1 MKLLHILHTEAAA
14 GWGGQEI
21 RVLQETRLLL
31 ERGHRVSLVCQVD
44 SPLEERARSISN
56 SRFHLIPISMKSAL
70 SLWVFLTLYRYV
82 SKNNLDVIHT
92 HSSVDSWL
100 GGVVGKL
107 SGVPVIRTRHVSL
120 PVNDFFP
127 NHLLY
132 SYIPQR
138 ILTSGNMISDI
149 VKQVRC
155 VDSNKVVSIPA
166 GVDLRKFDSEISGE
180 KIREELKVDSNQI
193 LIGKIGVVRGWK
205 GHNYFLEAIP
215 LILKKIPY
223 AKFVIVG
230 DGPGFKEI
238 KSKVKLAG
246 IENKVDLLG
255 HREDVPEIMAALDV
269 QVLASFAGEGTPQI
283 IPQAFVMKTPVVA
296 TKIASIPDLLG
307 QGERG
312 ILIEPENALSL
323 AEGVLKLIRN
333 PDIAKRLVENAYS
346 FCLKELTVD
355 KMMDSTIAIYE
366 EVASSPPKSLAIL
379 LFF

>member
-1 MKLLHILHTEAAA
+1 MKSLHILHTEAAA

-31 ERGHRVSLVCQVD
+31 ERGHRVSLVCQAD
-44 SPLEERARSISN
+44 SPLEERARSISS

-70 SLWVFLTLYRYV
+70 SPWVFLTLYRYV

-138 ILTSGNMISDI
+138 ILTSGNMISGI

-246 IENKVDLLG
+246 IDHKVDLLG

-269 QVLASFAGEGTPQI
+269 QVLASFAGEGTPQV
-283 IPQAFVMKTPVVA
+283 IPQAFAMKTPVVA

-312 ILIEPENALSL
+312 ILIEPKNALSL
-323 AEGVLKLIRN
+323 AEGVLKIIRN
-333 PDIAKRLVENAYS
+333 SEVASHLVENASS

-355 KMMDSTIAIYE
+355 KMMDSTISIYE
-366 EVASSPPKSLAIL
+366 EVASYPQNN
-379 LFF
+379 

>member
-1 MKLLHILHTEAAA
+1 LKLLHILHTEAAA

-31 ERGHRVSLVCQVD
+31 ERGHRVSLICQAG
-44 SPLEERARSISN
+44 SPLEERAKSISN
-56 SRFHLIPISMKSAL
+56 ALFHLIPISMKSAL
-70 SLWVFLTLYRYV
+70 SLGVFRVLYRYV

-92 HSSVDSWL
+92 HSSIDSWL

-107 SGVPVIRTRHVSL
+107 SGVPVVRTRHVSL

-132 SYIPQR
+132 SYIPQK

-155 VDSNKVVSIPA
+155 VDSNKVVSVPA
-166 GVDLRKFDSEISGE
+166 GVDIRKFDSEISGE
-180 KIREELKVDSNQI
+180 KIREELKVNSNQI
-193 LIGKIGVVRGWK
+193 LIGKIGVIRGWK

-215 LILKKIPY
+215 LILKKIPN
-223 AKFVIVG
+223 ARFVIVG

-238 KSKVKLAG
+238 KSKVNLAG
-246 IENKVDLLG
+246 IDNKVDLLG
-255 HREDVPEIMAALDV
+255 HREDIPEIMAALDV
-269 QVLASFAGEGTPQI
+269 QVLASFAGEGTPQV
-283 IPQAFVMKTPVVA
+283 IPQAFAMKTPVVA

-312 ILIEPENALSL
+312 VLIEPKNALSL
-323 AEGVLKLIRN
+323 AEGVLKIMRN
-333 PDIAKRLVENAYS
+333 SEIANHLVENARS

-366 EVASSPPKSLAIL
+366 EVASSPQNN
-379 LFF
+379 

>member
-1 MKLLHILHTEAAA
+1 
-14 GWGGQEI
+14 
-21 RVLQETRLLL
+21 
-31 ERGHRVSLVCQVD
+31 
-44 SPLEERARSISN
+44 
-56 SRFHLIPISMKSAL
+56 MKSAF
-70 SLWVFLTLYRYV
+70 SLWVFLTLYLYV
-82 SKNNLDVIHT
+82 LKNNLDVIHT

-138 ILTSGNMISDI
+138 ILTSGNMIADI

-155 VDSNKVVSIPA
+155 VGSNKVVSISA
-166 GVDLRKFDSEISGE
+166 GVDLRKFDSGISGE
-180 KIREELKVDSNQI
+180 KIRKELKVDSNQI

-215 LILKKIPY
+215 LILKNIPY
-223 AKFVIVG
+223 AKFVIAG
-230 DGPGFKEI
+230 NGPGFKEI

-269 QVLASFAGEGTPQI
+269 QVLASFAGEGTPQV
-283 IPQAFVMKTPVVA
+283 IPQAFAMKTPVVA

-307 QGERG
+307 QGKRG

-323 AEGVLKLIRN
+323 AEGVLKTIRN
-333 PDIAKRLVENAYS
+333 PEIAKRLVENAYS

-366 EVASSPPKSLAIL
+366 EVTSSTQK
-379 LFF
+379 

>member
-31 ERGHRVSLVCQVD
+31 ERGHRVSLICQAG
-44 SPLEERARSISN
+44 SPLEERAKSISN
-56 SRFHLIPISMKSAL
+56 ALFHLIPISMKSAL
-70 SLWVFLTLYRYV
+70 SLGVFRVLYRYV

-92 HSSVDSWL
+92 HSSIDSWL

-107 SGVPVIRTRHVSL
+107 SGVPVVRTRHVSL

-132 SYIPQR
+132 SYIPQK

-155 VDSNKVVSIPA
+155 VDSNKVVSVPA
-166 GVDLRKFDSEISGE
+166 GVDIRKFDSEISGE
-180 KIREELKVDSNQI
+180 KIREELKVNSNQI
-193 LIGKIGVVRGWK
+193 LIGKIGVIRGWK

-215 LILKKIPY
+215 LILKKIPN
-223 AKFVIVG
+223 ARFVIVG

-238 KSKVKLAG
+238 KSKVNLAG
-246 IENKVDLLG
+246 IDNKVDLLG
-255 HREDVPEIMAALDV
+255 HREDIPEIMAALDV
-269 QVLASFAGEGTPQI
+269 QVLASFAGEGTPQV
-283 IPQAFVMKTPVVA
+283 IPQAFAMRTPVVA

-312 ILIEPENALSL
+312 VLIEPKNALSL
-323 AEGVLKLIRN
+323 AEGVLKIMRN
-333 PDIAKRLVENAYS
+333 SEIANHLVENARS

-366 EVASSPPKSLAIL
+366 EVASSPKNS
-379 LFF
+379 

>member
-1 MKLLHILHTEAAA
+1 LKLLHILHTEAAA

-31 ERGHRVSLVCQVD
+31 ERGHRVSLACQAD

-70 SLWVFLTLYRYV
+70 SLWVLLTLYRYV

-127 NHLLY
+127 NYLLY

-149 VKQVRC
+149 IKQVRC
-155 VDSNKVVSIPA
+155 VDSNKVVSISA
-166 GVDLRKFDSEISGE
+166 GVDIRKFDSEISGE
-180 KIREELKVDSNQI
+180 KIREELKVDLNQI

-269 QVLASFAGEGTPQI
+269 QVLASFAGEGTPQV
-283 IPQAFVMKTPVVA
+283 IPQAFAMKTPVVA

-312 ILIEPENALSL
+312 ILIEPKNALSL
-323 AEGVLKLIRN
+323 AEGVLKIIRN
-333 PDIAKRLVENAYS
+333 SEVASHLVKNANS
-346 FCLKELTVD
+346 FCLNELTAN
-355 KMMDSTIAIYE
+355 KMMDTTIAIYE
-366 EVASSPPKSLAIL
+366 EVASSPPK
-379 LFF
+379 

>member
-31 ERGHRVSLVCQVD
+31 ERGHRVSLVCQAD
-44 SPLEERARSISN
+44 SPLEERARSISS

-149 VKQVRC
+149 IKQVRC
-155 VDSNKVVSIPA
+155 VDSNKVVSISA
-166 GVDLRKFDSEISGE
+166 GVDIRKFDSGISGE

-215 LILKKIPY
+215 WILKKIPN
-223 AKFVIVG
+223 ARFVIVG

-246 IENKVDLLG
+246 IDNKVDLLG

-269 QVLASFAGEGTPQI
+269 QVLASFAGEGTPQV
-283 IPQAFVMKTPVVA
+283 IPQAFAMKTPVVA

-366 EVASSPPKSLAIL
+366 EVASSPQNN
-379 LFF
+379 

>member
-31 ERGHRVSLVCQVD
+31 ERGHRVSLVCQAH

-56 SRFHLIPISMKSAL
+56 SRFHLIPISMKSAF
-70 SLWVFLTLYRYV
+70 SLWVFLTLYLYV
-82 SKNNLDVIHT
+82 LKNNLDVIHT

-138 ILTSGNMISDI
+138 ILTSGNMISGI

-269 QVLASFAGEGTPQI
+269 QVLASFAGEGTPQV
-283 IPQAFVMKTPVVA
+283 IPQAFAMKTPVVA

-307 QGERG
+307 QGKRG

-323 AEGVLKLIRN
+323 AEGVLKTIRN
-333 PDIAKRLVENAYS
+333 PEIAKRLVENAYS

-366 EVASSPPKSLAIL
+366 EVASSPQNN
-379 LFF
+379 

>member
-31 ERGHRVSLVCQVD
+31 ERGHRVSLVCQAD
-44 SPLEERARSISN
+44 SPLEERARPISN
-56 SRFHLIPISMKSAL
+56 SRFQLIPISMKSAL
-70 SLWVFLTLYRYV
+70 SLWVFLALYRYV

-92 HSSVDSWL
+92 HSSIDSWL
-100 GGVVGKL
+100 GGLVGKL
-107 SGVPVIRTRHVSL
+107 SGIPVIRTRHVSL

-149 VKQVRC
+149 VKQIRC

-166 GVDLRKFDSEISGE
+166 GVDLRKFDSRISGE
-180 KIREELKVDSNQI
+180 KIREELKVDLNQI
-193 LIGKIGVVRGWK
+193 LIGKIGVIRGWK

-246 IENKVDLLG
+246 IDNKVDLLG

-269 QVLASFAGEGTPQI
+269 QVLASFAGEGTPQV
-283 IPQAFVMKTPVVA
+283 IPQAFAMKTPVVA

-312 ILIEPENALSL
+312 VLIEPENALSL
-323 AEGVLKLIRN
+323 AEGVLKVIRN
-333 PDIAKRLVENAYS
+333 SEIASHLVENARS

-366 EVASSPPKSLAIL
+366 EVASSPKNS
-379 LFF
+379 

>member
-31 ERGHRVSLVCQVD
+31 ERGHRVSLVCQAD

-82 SKNNLDVIHT
+82 SKNNNLDVIHT

-138 ILTSGNMISDI
+138 ILTSGNMIADI
-149 VKQVRC
+149 LKQVRC

-166 GVDLRKFDSEISGE
+166 GVDLRKFDSGISGE

-215 LILKKIPY
+215 LILKKIPR
-223 AKFVIVG
+223 ARFVIVG

-238 KSKVKLAG
+238 KSKVKIAG
-246 IENKVDLLG
+246 IDNKVNLLG

-269 QVLASFAGEGTPQI
+269 QVLASFAGEGTPQV
-283 IPQAFVMKTPVVA
+283 IPQAFAMKTPVVA

-323 AEGVLKLIRN
+323 AEGVLKIIRN
-333 PDIAKRLVENAYS
+333 PEIAKRLVENAYS

-366 EVASSPPKSLAIL
+366 EVASSPPR
-379 LFF
+379 

>member
-1 MKLLHILHTEAAA
+1 LKLLHILHTEAAA

-21 RVLQETRLLL
+21 RVLQEARLLL
-31 ERGHRVSLVCQVD
+31 ERGHRVSLVCQAD
-44 SPLEERARSISN
+44 SPLEERARSISS

-166 GVDLRKFDSEISGE
+166 GVDLRKFDSGISGE
-180 KIREELKVDSNQI
+180 KIRKELKVDSNQI

-215 LILKKIPY
+215 LILKKIPS
-223 AKFVIVG
+223 ARFVIAG

-246 IENKVDLLG
+246 IDNKVDLLG

-269 QVLASFAGEGTPQI
+269 QVLASFAGEGTPQV
-283 IPQAFVMKTPVVA
+283 IPQAFAMKTPVVA

-366 EVASSPPKSLAIL
+366 EVASSPQNN
-379 LFF
+379 

>member
-31 ERGHRVSLVCQVD
+31 ERGHRVSLVCQAD
-44 SPLEERARSISN
+44 SPLEERARSISS

-132 SYIPQR
+132 SYIPQK

-155 VDSNKVVSIPA
+155 VDSNKVVSVPA

-180 KIREELKVDSNQI
+180 KIREELKVNSNQI
-193 LIGKIGVVRGWK
+193 LIGKIGVIRGWK

-215 LILKKIPY
+215 LILKKIPN
-223 AKFVIVG
+223 ARFVIVG

-238 KSKVKLAG
+238 KSKVNLAG
-246 IENKVDLLG
+246 IDNKVDLLG
-255 HREDVPEIMAALDV
+255 HREDIPEIMAALDV
-269 QVLASFAGEGTPQI
+269 QVLASFAGEGTPQV
-283 IPQAFVMKTPVVA
+283 IPQAFAMKTPVVA

-312 ILIEPENALSL
+312 VLIEPKNALSL
-323 AEGVLKLIRN
+323 AEGVLKIMRSSE
-333 PDIAKRLVENAYS
+333 IANHLVENARS

-366 EVASSPPKSLAIL
+366 EVASSPKNS
-379 LFF
+379 

>member
-31 ERGHRVSLVCQVD
+31 ERGHKVSLICQAG
-44 SPLEERARSISN
+44 SPLEERARSISS

-155 VDSNKVVSIPA
+155 VDSNKVVSVPA

-180 KIREELKVDSNQI
+180 KIREELKVNSNQI
-193 LIGKIGVVRGWK
+193 LIGKIGVIRGWK

-215 LILKKIPY
+215 LILKKIPN
-223 AKFVIVG
+223 ARFVIVG

-238 KSKVKLAG
+238 KSKVNLAG
-246 IENKVDLLG
+246 IDNKVDLLG
-255 HREDVPEIMAALDV
+255 HREDIPEIMAALDV
-269 QVLASFAGEGTPQI
+269 QVLASFAGEGTPQV
-283 IPQAFVMKTPVVA
+283 IPQAFAMKTPVVA

-312 ILIEPENALSL
+312 VLIEPKNALSL
-323 AEGVLKLIRN
+323 AEGVLKIMRSSE
-333 PDIAKRLVENAYS
+333 IANHLVENARS
-346 FCLKELTVD
+346 FCLKELTED

-366 EVASSPPKSLAIL
+366 EVASSPQNS
-379 LFF
+379 

>member
-31 ERGHRVSLVCQVD
+31 ERGHRVSLVCQAD

-269 QVLASFAGEGTPQI
+269 QVLASFAGEGTPQV
-283 IPQAFVMKTPVVA
+283 IPQAFAMKTPVVA

-312 ILIEPENALSL
+312 VLIEPENALSL
-323 AEGVLKLIRN
+323 AEGVLKIIRN
-333 PDIAKRLVENAYS
+333 SEVASHLVENANS

-366 EVASSPPKSLAIL
+366 EVASSPQR
-379 LFF
+379 

>member
-31 ERGHRVSLVCQVD
+31 ERGHRVSLICQAG
-44 SPLEERARSISN
+44 SPLEERAKSISN
-56 SRFHLIPISMKSAL
+56 ALFHLIPISMKSAL
-70 SLWVFLTLYRYV
+70 SLGVFRVLYRYV

-92 HSSVDSWL
+92 HSSIDSWL

-107 SGVPVIRTRHVSL
+107 SGVPVVRTRHVSL

-132 SYIPQR
+132 SYIPQK

-155 VDSNKVVSIPA
+155 VDSNKVVSVPA
-166 GVDLRKFDSEISGE
+166 GVDIRKFDSEISGE
-180 KIREELKVDSNQI
+180 KIREELKVNSNQI
-193 LIGKIGVVRGWK
+193 LIGKIGVIRGWK

-215 LILKKIPY
+215 LILKKIPN
-223 AKFVIVG
+223 ARFVIVG

-238 KSKVKLAG
+238 KSKVNLAR
-246 IENKVDLLG
+246 IDNKVDLLG
-255 HREDVPEIMAALDV
+255 HREDIPEIMAALDV
-269 QVLASFAGEGTPQI
+269 QVLASFAGEGTPQV
-283 IPQAFVMKTPVVA
+283 IPQAFAMKTPVVA

-312 ILIEPENALSL
+312 VLIEPKNALSL
-323 AEGVLKLIRN
+323 AEGVLKIMRN
-333 PDIAKRLVENAYS
+333 SEIANHLVENARS

-366 EVASSPPKSLAIL
+366 EVASSPKNS
-379 LFF
+379 

>member
-1 MKLLHILHTEAAA
+1 MKLLHILHTEAAV

-31 ERGHRVSLVCQVD
+31 ERGHRVSLVCQAD

-138 ILTSGNMISDI
+138 ILTSGNMISGI

-246 IENKVDLLG
+246 IDNKVDLLG

-366 EVASSPPKSLAIL
+366 EVASSPQNN
-379 LFF
+379 

>member
-1 MKLLHILHTEAAA
+1 LKLLHILHTEAAA

-31 ERGHRVSLVCQVD
+31 ERGHRVSLVCQAD
-44 SPLEERARSISN
+44 SPLEERARSISS

-70 SLWVFLTLYRYV
+70 SLWVFLSLYRYV

-215 LILKKIPY
+215 LILKKIPS
-223 AKFVIVG
+223 ARFVIAG

-246 IENKVDLLG
+246 IDNKVDLLG

-269 QVLASFAGEGTPQI
+269 QVLASFAGEGTPQV
-283 IPQAFVMKTPVVA
+283 IPQAFAMKTPVVA
-296 TKIASIPDLLG
+296 TKIASIPELLG

-312 ILIEPENALSL
+312 VLIEPENALSL
-323 AEGVLKLIRN
+323 AEGVLKIIRN
-333 PDIAKRLVENAYS
+333 PDIAKHLVENAYS

-366 EVASSPPKSLAIL
+366 EVASSPQNN
-379 LFF
+379 

>member
-31 ERGHRVSLVCQVD
+31 ERGHRVSLICQAG
-44 SPLEERARSISN
+44 SPLEERAKSISN
-56 SRFHLIPISMKSAL
+56 ALFHLIPISMKSAL
-70 SLWVFLTLYRYV
+70 SLGVFRVLYRYV

-92 HSSVDSWL
+92 HSSIDSWL

-107 SGVPVIRTRHVSL
+107 SGVPVVRTRHVSL

-132 SYIPQR
+132 SYIPQK

-155 VDSNKVVSIPA
+155 VDSNKVVSVPA
-166 GVDLRKFDSEISGE
+166 GVDIRKFDSEISGE
-180 KIREELKVDSNQI
+180 KIREELKVNSNQI
-193 LIGKIGVVRGWK
+193 LIGKIGVIRGWK

-215 LILKKIPY
+215 LILKKIPN
-223 AKFVIVG
+223 ARFVIVG

-238 KSKVKLAG
+238 KSKVNLAG
-246 IENKVDLLG
+246 IDNKVDLLG
-255 HREDVPEIMAALDV
+255 HREDIPEIMAALDV
-269 QVLASFAGEGTPQI
+269 QVLASFAGEGTPQV
-283 IPQAFVMKTPVVA
+283 IPQAFAMKTPVVA

-312 ILIEPENALSL
+312 VLIEPKNALSL
-323 AEGVLKLIRN
+323 AEGVLKIMRSSE
-333 PDIAKRLVENAYS
+333 IANHLVENARS

-366 EVASSPPKSLAIL
+366 EVASSPQNN
-379 LFF
+379 

>member
-31 ERGHRVSLVCQVD
+31 ERGHRVSLICQAG
-44 SPLEERARSISN
+44 SPLEERAKSISN
-56 SRFHLIPISMKSAL
+56 ALFHLIPISMKSAL
-70 SLWVFLTLYRYV
+70 SLGVFRVLYRYV

-92 HSSVDSWL
+92 HSSIDSWL
-100 GGVVGKL
+100 GGLVGKL
-107 SGVPVIRTRHVSL
+107 SGIPVIRTRHVSL

-155 VDSNKVVSIPA
+155 VDSNKVVSVPA
-166 GVDLRKFDSEISGE
+166 GVDIRKFDSEISGE
-180 KIREELKVDSNQI
+180 KIREELKVNSNQI
-193 LIGKIGVVRGWK
+193 LIGKIGVIRGWK

-215 LILKKIPY
+215 LILKKIPN
-223 AKFVIVG
+223 ARFVIVG

-238 KSKVKLAG
+238 KSKVNLAG
-246 IENKVDLLG
+246 IDNKVDLLG
-255 HREDVPEIMAALDV
+255 HREDIPEIMAALDV
-269 QVLASFAGEGTPQI
+269 QVLASFAGEGTPQV
-283 IPQAFVMKTPVVA
+283 IPQAFAMKTPVVA

-312 ILIEPENALSL
+312 VLIEPKNALSL
-323 AEGVLKLIRN
+323 AEGVLKIMRSSE
-333 PDIAKRLVENAYS
+333 IASHLVENARS

-366 EVASSPPKSLAIL
+366 EVVSSSKKN
-379 LFF
+379 

>member
-31 ERGHRVSLVCQVD
+31 ERGHRVSLVCQTD

-56 SRFHLIPISMKSAL
+56 SRFYLIPISMKSAL
-70 SLWVFLTLYRYV
+70 SLWVFLSLYRYV

-138 ILTSGNMISDI
+138 ILTSGNMISGI

-215 LILKKIPY
+215 LILKKIPS
-223 AKFVIVG
+223 ARFVIVG

-246 IENKVDLLG
+246 IDNKVDLLG

-269 QVLASFAGEGTPQI
+269 QVLASFAGEGTPQV
-283 IPQAFVMKTPVVA
+283 IPQAFSMKTPVVA

-307 QGERG
+307 QGKRG

-323 AEGVLKLIRN
+323 AEGVLKTIRN
-333 PDIAKRLVENAYS
+333 PEIAKRLVENAYS

-366 EVASSPPKSLAIL
+366 EVTSSPQK
-379 LFF
+379 

>member
-31 ERGHRVSLVCQVD
+31 ERGHRVSLVCQAD

-269 QVLASFAGEGTPQI
+269 QVLASFAGEGTPQV
-283 IPQAFVMKTPVVA
+283 IPQAFAMKTPVVA

-366 EVASSPPKSLAIL
+366 EVTSSPQNN
-379 LFF
+379 

>member
-31 ERGHRVSLVCQVD
+31 ERGHRVSLICQAG
-44 SPLEERARSISN
+44 SPLEERAKSISN
-56 SRFHLIPISMKSAL
+56 ALFHLIPISMKSAL
-70 SLWVFLTLYRYV
+70 SLGIFLTLYRYV

-92 HSSVDSWL
+92 HSSIDSWL
-100 GGVVGKL
+100 GGLVGKL
-107 SGVPVIRTRHVSL
+107 SGIPVIRTRHVSL

-155 VDSNKVVSIPA
+155 VDSNKVVSVPA

-180 KIREELKVDSNQI
+180 KIREELKVNSNQI
-193 LIGKIGVVRGWK
+193 LIGKIGVIRGWK

-215 LILKKIPY
+215 LILKKIPN
-223 AKFVIVG
+223 ARFVIVG

-238 KSKVKLAG
+238 KSKVNLAG
-246 IENKVDLLG
+246 IDNKVDLLG
-255 HREDVPEIMAALDV
+255 HREDIPEIMAALDV
-269 QVLASFAGEGTPQI
+269 QVLASFAGEGTPQV
-283 IPQAFVMKTPVVA
+283 IPQAFAMKTPVVA

-312 ILIEPENALSL
+312 VLIEPKNALSL
-323 AEGVLKLIRN
+323 AEGVLKIMRSSE
-333 PDIAKRLVENAYS
+333 IANHLVENARS

-366 EVASSPPKSLAIL
+366 EVASSPQNN
-379 LFF
+379 

>member
-31 ERGHRVSLVCQVD
+31 ERGHRVSLICQAG
-44 SPLEERARSISN
+44 SPLEERAKSISN
-56 SRFHLIPISMKSAL
+56 ALFHLIPISMKSAL
-70 SLWVFLTLYRYV
+70 SLGIFRVLYRYV

-92 HSSVDSWL
+92 HSSIDSWL
-100 GGVVGKL
+100 GGLVGKL
-107 SGVPVIRTRHVSL
+107 SGIPVIRTRHVSL

-149 VKQVRC
+149 VKQIRC

-166 GVDLRKFDSEISGE
+166 GVDPRKFDSRISGE
-180 KIREELKVDSNQI
+180 KIREELKIDLNQI

-246 IENKVDLLG
+246 IDNKVDLLG

-269 QVLASFAGEGTPQI
+269 QVLASFAGEGTPQV
-283 IPQAFVMKTPVVA
+283 IPQAFAMKTPVVA

-323 AEGVLKLIRN
+323 AEGVVKVIRN
-333 PDIAKRLVENAYS
+333 SEAASHLVENASS

-366 EVASSPPKSLAIL
+366 EVASSPQNN
-379 LFF
+379 

>member
-70 SLWVFLTLYRYV
+70 SLWAFLSLYRYV
-82 SKNNLDVIHT
+82 SKNNLDIIHT

-100 GGVVGKL
+100 GGVIGKL
-107 SGVPVIRTRHVSL
+107 SRVPVVRTRHVSL

-138 ILTSGNMISDI
+138 ILTSGNMISEI
-149 VKQVRC
+149 VKRVRC
-155 VDSNKVVSIPA
+155 VDSNKVVSVPA

-180 KIREELKVDSNQI
+180 KIRKELKVDSNQI
-193 LIGKIGVVRGWK
+193 LIGKIGVIRGWK

-215 LILKKIPY
+215 LILKKIPN
-223 AKFVIVG
+223 ARFVIVG

-238 KSKVKLAG
+238 KSKVNLAG
-246 IENKVDLLG
+246 IDNKVDLLG
-255 HREDVPEIMAALDV
+255 HREDIPEIMAALDV
-269 QVLASFAGEGTPQI
+269 QVLASFAGEGTPQV
-283 IPQAFVMKTPVVA
+283 IPQAFAMKTPVVA

-312 ILIEPENALSL
+312 VLIEPKNALSL
-323 AEGVLKLIRN
+323 AEGVMKIIRN
-333 PDIAKRLVENAYS
+333 SEIASHLVENARS

-366 EVASSPPKSLAIL
+366 EVASSPQYN
-379 LFF
+379 

>member
-1 MKLLHILHTEAAA
+1 LKLLHILHTEAAA

-31 ERGHRVSLVCQVD
+31 ERGHRVSLVCQAD
-44 SPLEERARSISN
+44 SPLEERARSISS

-138 ILTSGNMISDI
+138 ILTSGNMIADI

-166 GVDLRKFDSEISGE
+166 GVDLRRFDSEISGE

-193 LIGKIGVVRGWK
+193 LVGKIGVVRGWK

-269 QVLASFAGEGTPQI
+269 QVLASFAGEGTPQV
-283 IPQAFVMKTPVVA
+283 IPQAFAMKTPVVA

-323 AEGVLKLIRN
+323 AEGVLKTVKN
-333 PDIAKRLVENAYS
+333 PEIAKRLVENAYS

-366 EVASSPPKSLAIL
+366 EVASSPQNN
-379 LFF
+379 

>member
-31 ERGHRVSLVCQVD
+31 ERGHRVSLICQAG
-44 SPLEERARSISN
+44 SPLEERANSISN
-56 SRFHLIPISMKSAL
+56 SLFHLIPISMKSAL
-70 SLWVFLTLYRYV
+70 SLGIFLTLYRYV

-107 SGVPVIRTRHVSL
+107 SGVPVVRTRHVSL

-132 SYIPQR
+132 SYIPQK
-138 ILTSGNMISDI
+138 ILTSGNMISNI

-155 VDSNKVVSIPA
+155 VDSNKVVSVPA
-166 GVDLRKFDSEISGE
+166 GVDIRKFDSEISGE
-180 KIREELKVDSNQI
+180 KIREELKVNSNQI
-193 LIGKIGVVRGWK
+193 LIGKIGVIRGWK

-215 LILKKIPY
+215 LILKKIPN
-223 AKFVIVG
+223 ARFVIVG

-238 KSKVKLAG
+238 KSKVNLAG
-246 IENKVDLLG
+246 IDNKVDLLG
-255 HREDVPEIMAALDV
+255 HREDIPEIMAALDV
-269 QVLASFAGEGTPQI
+269 QVLASFAGEGTPQV
-283 IPQAFVMKTPVVA
+283 IPQAFAMKTPVVA

-312 ILIEPENALSL
+312 VLIEPKNAPSL
-323 AEGVLKLIRN
+323 AEGVLKIMRSSE
-333 PDIAKRLVENAYS
+333 IANHLVENARS

-366 EVASSPPKSLAIL
+366 EVASSPQNN
-379 LFF
+379 

>member
-31 ERGHRVSLVCQVD
+31 ERGHRVSLVCQAD

-56 SRFHLIPISMKSAL
+56 SRFYLIPISMKSAL

-246 IENKVDLLG
+246 IDNKVDLLG

-269 QVLASFAGEGTPQI
+269 QVLASFAGEGTPQV
-283 IPQAFVMKTPVVA
+283 IPQAFAMKTPVVA

-366 EVASSPPKSLAIL
+366 EVASSPQNN
-379 LFF
+379 

>member
-1 MKLLHILHTEAAA
+1 
-14 GWGGQEI
+14 
-21 RVLQETRLLL
+21 L
-31 ERGHRVSLVCQVD
+31 EKYC
-44 SPLEERARSISN
+44 RSISN
-56 SRFHLIPISMKSAL
+56 PKFGFKPIPMKKAMNL
-70 SLWVFLTLYRYV
+70 RAFIDLYRYI
-82 SKNNLDVIHT
+82 SKNKFDVIHT
-92 HSSVDSWL
+92 HSSTDSWL

-107 SGVPVIRTRHVSL
+107 LGVPVIRTRHISL
-120 PVNDFFP
+120 PVKDFFP

-215 LILKKIPY
+215 LILKKIPS
-223 AKFVIVG
+223 ARFVIVG

-246 IENKVDLLG
+246 IDNKVDLLG

-366 EVASSPPKSLAIL
+366 EVASSPQNN
-379 LFF
+379 